1 MKRRVAAALAILM
14 WAGRGWAGEAQ
25 GADFGVEEK
34 PFRLELS
41 AGPNWLYGP
50 TNVPNYG
57 GGVSYTPLPVLSF
70 GLTVDRPGYG
80 TVLFG
85 HAKLA
90 PLAHVWPVSPYAIA
104 GYGRQW
110 VREVGFDLQP
120 QTVYGKAAF
129 LGAGLDVRVNQ
140 RLIVFAEARISG
152 LARSGNDG
160 DPVGGAKLGIRLGF

>member
-1 MKRRVAAALAILM
+1 MKRTVAAALSILM
-14 WAGRGWAGEAQ
+14 WTGWGWAGEAR

-34 PFRLELS
+34 PLRLELS

-50 TNVPNYG
+50 ANVPNFG
-57 GGVSYTPLPVLSF
+57 GGVSYTPHPVMSF

-80 TVLFG
+80 TVVFG

-110 VREVGFDLQP
+110 FRELDPDLAP
-120 QTVYGKAAF
+120 QTVSGKAAF
-129 LGAGLDVRVNQ
+129 LGAGLDVKVNP